1 MRFLLII
8 FILLT
13 TFSNLLANDTIK
25 ARIPL
30 SRQLFHD
37 RIDDEQRQIDK
48 LDGNADGIIRLSGEE
63 EVVLQAS
70 DALFRQVDLIQLA
83 IEKEEALPS
92 SNEKIR
98 YLRYVEEMLQRF
110 RILCR
115 SREIPVSRLPAIIS
129 DLEGMIRANIRQENL
144 SHFVYAVPYQVASMY
159 CDVFSDYNDIQSLLN
174 ITYIKYCGLFP
185 DKIISTIEPF
195 AEYPFADSL
204 IVVYG
209 TRNPVLLYSYAQ
221 SRNSV
226 IGRLI
231 HRNRDPLISRI
242 ADISQMPNGLF
253 YYPFMDDLIT
263 GRKEIEQLH
272 KLVGDGEAD
281 HDTIGYFKLL
291 VQTNIDYYRRMAPP
305 LLDTPVAML
314 GPNGIREMLR
324 SKSIQHFISPI
335 NELHN
340 EPDLDI
346 RLASIEKLSAT
357 EIYYLIV
364 MGENDIY
371 TSSFKHSFNR
381 MLQKMGANPRGDSL
395 LQQVH
400 FDYFRKF
407 LKMAAGYNRLDTFLK
422 TMPKEKSEVLMKAF
436 VANLD
441 KGGNLED
448 AVDVADAF
456 GSITDLK
463 LQQNILRQVQQ
474 FRDKSI
480 SESNKRGEVI
490 YDLLNTIFHSL
501 DSTSGI
507 DLNEKLGIPSVT
519 TVNAK
524 ELQDDSGRIVQ
535 QVFFYGDEDGNKI
548 FPVFLN
554 SFSSKEWSILH
565 KPEWVEIKSLKG
577 KVWIFANKPLD
588 YDANMDDSA
597 QIHLG
602 EYLEENEL
610 HPSVVVHR
618 GHSYWLPGT
627 ISRMPVNAVIV
638 VIGSCGGYKN
648 LHEIL
653 DVSPDAHIISTK
665 EIGTGEINRPII
677 NYLNQSFL
685 SGKPIDWR
693 VMWLSLH
700 QTFSKESSKELKE
713 SWQHYVPPY
722 KNLGAI
728 FIKSYNKLMES
739 IP

>member
-1 MRFLLII
+1 MRFLAI
-8 FILLT
+8 ILLLQIS
-13 TFSNLLANDTIK
+13 FLNLRANDTVK
-25 ARIPL
+25 AKIPL
-30 SRQLFHD
+30 ARQLFHD

-48 LDGNADGIIRLSGEE
+48 MDGKSDGIVKLAGEE
-63 EVVLQAS
+63 EVGLQAS
-70 DALFRQVDLIQLA
+70 DALYRQVDLLQTA

-115 SREIPVSRLPAIIS
+115 ARDISMSRLPSIIS
-129 DLEGMIRANIRQENL
+129 DLEGMIHANIRQENI
-144 SHFVYAVPYQVASMY
+144 SHFVYAVPYHVAKMY
-159 CDVFSDYNDIQSLLN
+159 CEVFSDYNDIQSLLN
-174 ITYIKYCGLFP
+174 ITYVKYCGLFP
-185 DKIISTIEPF
+185 DKIINTIEPF
-195 AEYPFADSL
+195 TTFPFTDSL
-204 IVVYG
+204 IVEYG
-209 TRNPVLLYSYAQ
+209 KRNPVLLYSYAQ
-221 SRNSV
+221 SLNSP

-231 HRNRDPLISRI
+231 HRNRDPMISRI

-253 YYPFMDDLIT
+253 YYPFLDDLIS
-263 GRKEIEQLH
+263 GRKEIGQLH
-272 KLVGDGEAD
+272 KLVGDGESD

-291 VQTNIDYYRRMAPP
+291 VQTNIEYYRRMAPP
-305 LLDTPVAML
+305 LLDTPLAML

-324 SKSIQHFISPI
+324 SKSLQHFINPI
-335 NELHN
+335 NELHS
-340 EPDLDI
+340 EPDLRL

-371 TSSFKHSFNR
+371 TSSFKHSFNK
-381 MLQKMGANPRGDSL
+381 MLQKMGTTPRGDSL

-407 LKMAAGYNRLDTFLK
+407 IKMAAGYNRLDTFLK

-448 AVDVADAF
+448 AVDVADAY

-463 LQQNILRQVQQ
+463 LQQNILKQVAQ
-474 FRDKSI
+474 FRDNSI
-480 SESNKRGEVI
+480 ADNNRRGEII
-490 YDLLNTIFHSL
+490 YGLLNTIFLSL
-501 DSTSGI
+501 DSTKGI
-507 DLNEKLGIPSVT
+507 DLNVKLGIPSVT
-519 TVNAK
+519 TVSAN

-554 SFSSKEWSILH
+554 SFSPKEWFIQH

-577 KVWIFANKPLD
+577 KVLIFANKPLD
-588 YDANMDDSA
+588 YDSNLDDSA

-602 EYLEENEL
+602 EYLEENDL
-610 HPSVVVHR
+610 YPSVVVHR

-638 VIGSCGGYKN
+638 LLGSCGGYKN

-653 DVSPDAHIISTK
+653 DISPDAHIISTK

-685 SGKPIDWR
+685 TGKTIDWR
-693 VMWLSLH
+693 VMWSNLNQS
-700 QTFSKESSKELKE
+700 FSKEASKELKE
-713 SWQHYVPPY
+713 SWQHYIPPY